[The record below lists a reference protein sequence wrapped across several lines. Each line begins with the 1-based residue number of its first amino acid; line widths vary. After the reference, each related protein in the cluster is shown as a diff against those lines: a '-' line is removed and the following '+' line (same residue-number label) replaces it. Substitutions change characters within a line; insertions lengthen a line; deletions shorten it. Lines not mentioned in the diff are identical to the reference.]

1 MLFVAAGVTD
11 TKVRH
16 STGVATT
23 NSTNKNPNANKLSWA
38 INYTFIIIITIT
50 QDFIM
55 DIGQIEKTWW
65 WRRLKQQ
72 VLVVFSVVMSAW

>member
-1 MLFVAAGVTD
+1 MITIIMFTWQ
-11 TKVRH
+11 
-16 STGVATT
+16 TGVAVITT
-23 NSTNKNPNANKLSWA
+23 ISITNL
-38 INYTFIIIITIT
+38 ITYIIIITIT

-55 DIGQIEKTWW
+55 DIGQIEKTLW

>member
-1 MLFVAAGVTD
+1 MITIIMFTWQ
-11 TKVRH
+11 
-16 STGVATT
+16 TGVAVITT
-23 NSTNKNPNANKLSWA
+23 ISI
-38 INYTFIIIITIT
+38 INLITYIIIITIT

>member
-1 MLFVAAGVTD
+1 MITIIMLTWQTGVT
-11 TKVRH
+11 
-16 STGVATT
+16 
-23 NSTNKNPNANKLSWA
+23 
-38 INYTFIIIITIT
+38 IITIISIT
-50 QDFIM
+50 NLITYIIIMTITEDFIM

>member
-1 MLFVAAGVTD
+1 MITIIMFTWQ
-11 TKVRH
+11 
-16 STGVATT
+16 TGVAVITT
-23 NSTNKNPNANKLSWA
+23 ISI
-38 INYTFIIIITIT
+38 INLITFVIIITIT

>member
-1 MLFVAAGVTD
+1 MITIIMF
-11 TKVRH
+11 RWQ
-16 STGVATT
+16 TGVAVITT
-23 NSTNKNPNANKLSWA
+23 ISI
-38 INYTFIIIITIT
+38 INLITYIIIITIT

>member
-1 MLFVAAGVTD
+1 MITIIMFTWQ
-11 TKVRH
+11 
-16 STGVATT
+16 TGVAVITT
-23 NSTNKNPNANKLSWA
+23 ISITNLITYITITNL
-38 INYTFIIIITIT
+38 ITYIIIITIT

>member
-1 MLFVAAGVTD
+1 MVTIIMF
-11 TKVRH
+11 TWQ
-16 STGVATT
+16 TGFAVITT
-23 NSTNKNPNANKLSWA
+23 TSI
-38 INYTFIIIITIT
+38 INLITYIIIITIT